1 MSGTLLI
8 IISALIVLAAIV
20 LILVVLVQNSKGGGL
35 SSAFS
40 SSNNI
45 MGVRKTTDFV
55 EKATWYL
62 AGFIIVLSLVS
73 TRMITSGGTSG
84 VDNKAKNIEFDTP
97 AATQEAPVG
106 GGIPAPAAPQ
116 GEQPQQ

>member
-1 MSGTLLI
+1 MYILI
-8 IISALIVLAAIV
+8 TILIVVAALV

-55 EKATWYL
+55 EKATWGL
-62 AGFIIVLSLVS
+62 AAFLIIMSLVS
-73 TRMITSGGTSG
+73 VKFLPSQQSSGNFGIKSTAPSEVPSG
-84 VDNKAKNIEFDTP
+84 QD
-97 AATQEAPVG
+97 APDVG
-106 GGIPAPAAPQ
+106 GSQAPANESAPAP
-116 GEQPQQ
+116 QQ